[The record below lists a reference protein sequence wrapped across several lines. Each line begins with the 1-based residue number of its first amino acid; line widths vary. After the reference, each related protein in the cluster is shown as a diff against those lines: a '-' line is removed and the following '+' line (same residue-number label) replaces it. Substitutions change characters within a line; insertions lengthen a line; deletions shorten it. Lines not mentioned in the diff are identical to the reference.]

1 MTGREMA
8 FLAREVKAG
17 LARGQ
22 SVVFRQPLV
31 SQNSIRS
38 FHTSA

>member
-8 FLAREVKAG
+8 FLAREVKAS

-22 SVVFRQPLV
+22 SVHHIFASRDDLP
-31 SQNSIRS
+31 
-38 FHTSA
+38 